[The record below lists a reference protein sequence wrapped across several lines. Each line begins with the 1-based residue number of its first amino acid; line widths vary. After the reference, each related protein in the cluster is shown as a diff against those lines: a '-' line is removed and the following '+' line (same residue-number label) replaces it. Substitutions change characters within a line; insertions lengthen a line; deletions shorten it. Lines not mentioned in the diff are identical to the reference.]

1 MHSFVDSFFLLTLFS
16 EIHSCCCIF
25 IVHLLSLPYNI
36 PLCGYSII
44 YPHHYR
50 VFRLFLD
57 FGLKLFYCAV
67 DNNTQD
73 MEAA

>member
-1 MHSFVDSFFLLTLFS
+1 MHSFVDSFFLVTLFS
-16 EIHSCCCIF
+16 EIHSCCIF
-25 IVHLLSLPYNI
+25 IVHLLSLLYNI

-44 YPHHYR
+44 CPHHHR
-50 VFRLFLD
+50 VFKLFLN
-57 FGLKLFYCAV
+57 FGLKLSYCAV